1 MRKLLLFS
9 IGMML
14 ALGGCAEEKPCI
26 AEKGIVCY
34 DEEAQQYQV
43 EEGAKIRVMVEN
55 EAYGQAL
62 EELWNKEHPE
72 QTDVIEPVVVQSF
85 DAATWLGY
93 KTDIALL
100 WSNDAAQI
108 INNFMPVQPELKAVI
123 QEHAPRQF
131 GELLNID
138 GLRYVPMS
146 YYGLVFSTNM
156 TMLSEMGYDVSD
168 ENGDGLADQFDSFE
182 ELMKLAD
189 EWGGQARTYHER
201 QTEAVFPFAISELW
215 ASMVFLSAD
224 DFRFFASQD
233 ALLSGMETE
242 EFLETL
248 KFLRA
253 MGEHS
258 WYLNSEESAE
268 EERPAVS
275 GVEDEN
281 LRDTDSE
288 LPVVDSESE
297 VESEEFPPESSNVKE
312 SQDSSEEEE
321 EIILPYQIKN
331 DRAFDGGWLYD
342 VYLEKLI
349 SPFSLVGTWMYYN
362 QQEDIE
368 QQDFYFSPMP
378 SWKEKILSPLAKTKG
393 YLLSAGTKYPS
404 AANEVYR
411 IIRSEAGIQVYIDTV
426 DEIPAVTQVD
436 RLENR
441 PNLETEE
448 NEEGK
453 ESQTIEPY
461 YLAFRNENQRQIS
474 YAFSFSQEESM
485 VAFEK
490 DPSVRGWDMLSE
502 IGLIEIAQQ
511 VIKQEITPEDA
522 QLALLENSENWMM
535 PFKPVDE
542 ELE

>member
-9 IGMML
+9 IGVML

-108 INNFMPVQPELKAVI
+108 INNFMPVQPELEVVI

-131 GELLNID
+131 GELLNVD

-156 TMLSEMGYDVSD
+156 SMLSEMGYDVSD

-201 QTEAVFPFAISELW
+201 QMEAVFPFAISELW

-233 ALLSGMETE
+233 ALISGMETE

-275 GVEDEN
+275 GVEDKN
-281 LRDTDSE
+281 SRDTDSE

-362 QQEDIE
+362 QQEEIE

-411 IIRSEAGIQVYIDTV
+411 IIRSEAGIQAYIDTV

-502 IGLIEIAQQ
+502 IGLIEIAQK
-511 VIKQEITPEDA
+511 VIKQEIAPEEA
-522 QLALLENSENWMM
+522 QLELLENSENWMK

>member
-378 SWKEKILSPLAKTKG
+378 TWKEKILSPLAKTKG

-411 IIRSEAGIQVYIDTV
+411 IIRSEAGIQAYIDTV

>member
-9 IGMML
+9 IGVML

-34 DEEAQQYQV
+34 DDEAQQYQV

-72 QTDVIEPVVVQSF
+72 QMDVIEPVVVQSF

-108 INNFMPVQPELKAVI
+108 INNFMPVQPELEAVI

-131 GELLNID
+131 GELLNVD

-156 TMLSEMGYDVSD
+156 SMLNEMGYDVSD
-168 ENGDGLADQFDSFE
+168 ENSDGLADQFDSFE

-201 QTEAVFPFAISELW
+201 QIEAVFPFAISELW

-224 DFRFFASQD
+224 DFRLFASQD
-233 ALLSGMETE
+233 ALISGLETE

-248 KFLRA
+248 RFLRA

-268 EERPAVS
+268 ERPEMSA
-275 GVEDEN
+275 VEDEN
-281 LRDTDSE
+281 SRDTDSE
-288 LPVVDSESE
+288 LPVVDSEPE
-297 VESEEFPPESSNVKE
+297 VESEEFPPQSSNAKE
-312 SQDSSEEEE
+312 SQDSSEE

-331 DRAFDGGWLYD
+331 DRAFGGGWLYD

-378 SWKEKILSPLAKTKG
+378 SWKEKMLSPLAKTKG

-411 IIRSEAGIQVYIDTV
+411 IIRSEAGIQAYIDTV

-448 NEEGK
+448 NREGK
-453 ESQTIEPY
+453 QSQAIESY

-485 VAFEK
+485 VAFKK

-522 QLALLENSENWMM
+522 QLELLENSENWMM

>member
-108 INNFMPVQPELKAVI
+108 INNFMPVQPELEAVI

-131 GELLNID
+131 GELLNVN

-156 TMLSEMGYDVSD
+156 SMLSEMGYDVSD

-201 QTEAVFPFAISELW
+201 QMEAVFPFAISELW

-233 ALLSGMETE
+233 ALISGMETE

-258 WYLNSEESAE
+258 WYLNREESAGE
-268 EERPAVS
+268 EQPAVS

-281 LRDTDSE
+281 SRNTDSE

-411 IIRSEAGIQVYIDTV
+411 IIRSEAGIQAYIDTV

-453 ESQTIEPY
+453 ESQTIKPY

-502 IGLIEIAQQ
+502 IGLIEIAQK
-511 VIKQEITPEDA
+511 VIKQEITPEEA
-522 QLALLENSENWMM
+522 QLELLENSENWMK